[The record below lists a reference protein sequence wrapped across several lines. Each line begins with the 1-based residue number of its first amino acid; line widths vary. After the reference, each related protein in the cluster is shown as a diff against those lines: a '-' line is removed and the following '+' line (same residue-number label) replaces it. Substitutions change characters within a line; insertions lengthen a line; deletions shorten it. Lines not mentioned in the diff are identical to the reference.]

1 METIRKAFEICDKYG
16 CRALVYDA
24 SGMGGSWHEYFAI
37 ANREREANGQKP
49 IELRKFQGQG
59 EVADPELRA
68 PGSERNNGEYFQ
80 NLKAQSWMA
89 VRMRFV
95 EVFKALQGE
104 KFDKENIITVNPK
117 IVGLALIE
125 TELAQPIRK
134 WSQNGKLMI
143 DKTPEGVASPNMA
156 DAIMMVFGYSRPPL
170 NFTDEILA
178 VI

>member
-1 METIRKAFEICDKYG
+1 
-16 CRALVYDA
+16 
-24 SGMGGSWHEYFAI
+24 
-37 ANREREANGQKP
+37 
-49 IELRKFQGQG
+49 
-59 EVADPELRA
+59 
-68 PGSERNNGEYFQ
+68 
-80 NLKAQSWMA
+80 MA